1 MKEGIFKKEYTVE
14 PMAVE
19 DTTEDITDDKVLSV
33 APEGVELHLE
43 RGKEHYEAGRYAEA
57 LAEFDAILQVAPGH
71 IETRILIRKAKEGLA
86 APEVETVEEG
96 EEEAAGGKQRE
107 CVWVRL
113 GMVSHRI
120 CTNNMDCVTCE
131 FDQMMQEKMAN
142 PDADADVTLATLE
155 GASGN
160 ERLCRYAIKGDVSYR
175 LCSRVFQCATCEFAQ
190 MMEDE
195 LQKKLDRLAVRREA
209 MRKRAESK

>member
-1 MKEGIFKKEYTVE
+1 MKEAILKKAYTVE

-19 DTTEDITDDKVLSV
+19 ETTEDIAEDKVLSV
-33 APEGVELHLE
+33 APEGVEAHLE
-43 RGKEHYEAGRYAEA
+43 RGKEHYESGRYVEA

-71 IETRILIRKAKEGLA
+71 IETRILIRKSKEGLA
-86 APEVETVEEG
+86 APEVETVEG
-96 EEEAAGGKQRE
+96 EEEAAGGKQRD

-113 GMVSHRI
+113 GMVSQRI

-131 FDQMMQEKMAN
+131 FDQIMQEKMAN
-142 PDADADVTLATLE
+142 PDTEVDSTLTTLE
-155 GASGN
+155 EASGN

-195 LQKKLDRLAVRREA
+195 LQKKLDRLAIRREA
-209 MRKRAESK
+209 MRKRAESQ